1 MAIKQH
7 NGESNEDKVLKPDLD
22 ITFKH
27 KSSIKR
33 SEKTCNTLE
42 NEKAIAMFEGDA
54 ASSDTPSGLAAIY
67 SRTRLQADRD
77 VVYPDPESLK
87 KRVAIIPVSLQYA
100 AAAIIL
106 LLISVGAW
114 LVFNQDVN
122 HERLRHDLAKLERVS
137 PDLEFGNILPA
148 RLTLRD
154 QETVQI
160 QSAQRE
166 VVQLSRIKSNNP
178 DMLTISASLASS
190 NMPMYPR
197 TTDFTLLNNDHEV
210 LAVIEESKGKTL
222 MGKIF
227 SGMFGRVKAPFESDN
242 KQSETGSSE
251 GFSFWY
257 IAELGVK
264 SVNALGDH
272 DYTVVRDYNDKGNV
286 KGLIVVEE

>member
-7 NGESNEDKVLKPDLD
+7 NGESNEDMVLKPDLD
-22 ITFKH
+22 IAFKH

-33 SEKTCNTLE
+33 SEKTGITLE
-42 NEKAIAMFEGDA
+42 NEKAIALFEGDA

>member
-7 NGESNEDKVLKPDLD
+7 NGESNEDMVLKPDLD

-33 SEKTCNTLE
+33 SEKTGITLE
-42 NEKAIAMFEGDA
+42 NEKAIALFEGDA

-67 SRTRLQADRD
+67 SRTRLQADRN

-286 KGLIVVEE
+286 KG

>member
-7 NGESNEDKVLKPDLD
+7 NGESNEDMVLKPDLD

-33 SEKTCNTLE
+33 SEKTGITLE

>member
-22 ITFKH
+22 ITYKH

-33 SEKTCNTLE
+33 SEKTGITLE

-54 ASSDTPSGLAAIY
+54 ASADTPSGLAAIY
-67 SRTRLQADRD
+67 SRTRLQADRN
-77 VVYPDPESLK
+77 VVYPNPESLK

-106 LLISVGAW
+106 LLISIGAW
-114 LVFNQDVN
+114 FIFNQEN
-122 HERLRHDLAKLERVS
+122 LNEHIQYDLAKLESIQPDFGNPPQQSLSLDYRRTEIMQAAPMLREAVRIERINVIS
-137 PDLEFGNILPA
+137 PDEIVVSSTIAATNLFLYTRPGSYQPPA
-148 RLTLRD
+148 TSN
-154 QETVQI
+154 QE
-160 QSAQRE
+160 
-166 VVQLSRIKSNNP
+166 
-178 DMLTISASLASS
+178 LAI
-190 NMPMYPR
+190 NAEPG
-197 TTDFTLLNNDHEV
+197 
-210 LAVIEESKGKTL
+210 KKTL
-222 MGKIF
+222 VGKIF

-242 KQSETGSSE
+242 IQSGAGSSE
-251 GFSFWY
+251 GLSFWD

-264 SVNALGDH
+264 GVNALGDH

>member
-7 NGESNEDKVLKPDLD
+7 NGESNEDMVLKPDLD
-22 ITFKH
+22 IAFKH

-33 SEKTCNTLE
+33 SEKTGITLE
-42 NEKAIAMFEGDA
+42 NEKAIALFEGDA
-54 ASSDTPSGLAAIY
+54 ASSDTTSGLAAIY
-67 SRTRLQADRD
+67 SRTRLQADRN

-242 KQSETGSSE
+242 TQSETGSSE
-251 GFSFWY
+251 GFSFWD

-264 SVNALGDH
+264 GVNALGDH